1 MPFLNWFNQVVMSAE
16 TSSATHSDGNGHQS
30 MPSFGAR
37 LRAGG
42 LQFLLGLVKHPI
54 FPVIVFTL
62 LSTFLY
68 NIDPPSKG
76 EFYPFSNFP
85 MYANPRDRDLEYF
98 FLEHGDGTPL
108 ASFGY
113 TGYTASRVKKL
124 MRSESM
130 AYAKANGLKWNK
142 KSNWLTDEVQAE
154 IGTTVLAHLR
164 KRSED
169 RATPFP
175 GDIALARGI
184 IFVNDDG
191 KMEDYSETIARNS
204 APPADS
210 ALNEVP

>member
-1 MPFLNWFNQVVMSAE
+1 MLP
-16 TSSATHSDGNGHQS
+16 THW
-30 MPSFGAR
+30 R
-37 LRAGG
+37 ERG
-42 LQFLLGLVKHPI
+42 LQVLIKLVKHPI
-54 FPVIVFTL
+54 FPVIVFTI

-68 NIDPPSKG
+68 KIDPGSKG
-76 EFYPFSNFP
+76 EFYPFSNYP
-85 MYANPRDRDLEYF
+85 MYANPRERDLEYF

-108 ASFGY
+108 ASFAY

-142 KSNWLTDEVQAE
+142 KSSWLTDEVQAE

-164 KRSED
+164 KRSQD

-184 IFVNDDG
+184 IFVSEDG
-191 KMEDYSETIARNS
+191 MLEESAATIARNA
-204 APPADS
+204 APLTNESNPAP
-210 ALNEVP
+210 AENP

>member
-1 MPFLNWFNQVVMSAE
+1 M
-16 TSSATHSDGNGHQS
+16 
-30 MPSFGAR
+30 
-37 LRAGG
+37 
-42 LQFLLGLVKHPI
+42 KHPI
-54 FPVIVFTL
+54 LPVIIFTL
-62 LSTFLY
+62 LSTFLH

-108 ASFGY
+108 ACFGY
-113 TGYTASRVKKL
+113 TGYTASGVKKL

-142 KSNWLTDEVQAE
+142 KSSWLTAEVQAE

-184 IFVNDDG
+184 IFVNEDG
-191 KMEDYSETIARNS
+191 KMEDSSETIARNS
-204 APPADS
+204 APHGDPAS
-210 ALNEVP
+210 NKIP